1 MAANIS
7 NFRMPRS
14 SEVPTIGLYLD
25 QTTKYINEVLRPLG
39 CVEITPSMVSNY
51 VKKRYIPKP
60 VKKLY
65 DRNQIMYLMFI
76 ALAKLVLNMDNIEAF
91 LKAHPAPVDDA
102 SYDTFCDKFESMLRY
117 VFRCGDKP
125 EDIGSYDDMTERFSI
140 SLITAVVHY
149 IYLNDCFNDMNDT
162 KSERS

>member
-25 QTTKYINEVLRPLG
+25 QTAKYINEVLKPLG

-51 VKKRYIPKP
+51 VKKRYIAKP

-65 DRNQIMYLMFI
+65 SRDQIMSLMFI
-76 ALAKLVLNMDNIEAF
+76 ALAKRVLSMDNIDLF
-91 LKAHPAPVDDA
+91 LKAHPDPVDGRG
-102 SYDTFCDKFESMLRY
+102 YDDFCDKFESMLRY

-125 EDIGSYDDMTERFSI
+125 EDIDKFDDMAERFSI

-149 IYLNDCFNDMNDT
+149 IYLNDCFNDMEA
-162 KSERS
+162 KAWKE

>member
-25 QTTKYINEVLRPLG
+25 QTTKYINEVLKPLG

-51 VKKRYIPKP
+51 VKKRYITKP

-65 DRNQIMYLMFI
+65 NRDQIMCLMFI
-76 ALAKLVLNMDNIEAF
+76 ALAKLVLNMDNIDLF
-91 LKAHPAPVDDA
+91 LKAHPDPVDDKG
-102 SYDTFCDKFESMLRY
+102 YDVFCDKFESMLRY
-117 VFRCGDKP
+117 VFRCGGKP
-125 EDIGSYDDMTERFSI
+125 EDIDKIDNMTERFSV

-149 IYLNDCFNDMNDT
+149 IYLNDCFTDM
-162 KSERS
+162 EARA